1 MSLNFRKRKKARAE
15 INIVNLIDIIFTI
28 NIFLL
33 ITTTFASTQANAIDV
48 NLPATTQA
56 KVLKVEEKK
65 TLSVTIDK
73 MEKIYLNNEKISVEK
88 LRDIFAE
95 KHMLSQQVDLVVSAD
110 ALCSHG
116 RIVEVLDLAKKY
128 GISSLSIATKN
139 LSGDKNARKTTAM
152 AN

>member
-1 MSLNFRKRKKARAE
+1 MSFNFRKPKRLRAE

-33 ITTTFASTQANAIDV
+33 VTTSFTATQANAIDV

-56 KVLKVEEKK
+56 KVLKADEKK

-73 MEKIYLNNEKISVEK
+73 MEKIYLGSEKITIEK

-95 KHMLSQQVDLVVSAD
+95 KHMLSQRVDLVVSAD
-110 ALCSHG
+110 AMCSHG

-128 GISSLSIATKN
+128 GISNLSIATKN
-139 LSGDKNARKTTAM
+139 LSGEKNARKTTAL

>member
-1 MSLNFRKRKKARAE
+1 MSFNFRKPKKFRAE
-15 INIVNLIDIIFTI
+15 INIVNLIDIMFTI

-33 ITTTFASTQANAIDV
+33 ITTSFASSQANAIDV

-56 KVLKVEEKK
+56 KVLKNDEKK
-65 TLSVTIDK
+65 TLSVTIDR
-73 MEKIYLNNEKISVEK
+73 MEKIYLNNQVITVEK

-95 KHMLSQQVDLVVSAD
+95 KHMLSQQIDLVVSAD
-110 ALCSHG
+110 TMCSHG

-128 GISSLSIATKN
+128 GISNLSIATKN

-152 AN
+152 AK

>member
-1 MSLNFRKRKKARAE
+1 
-15 INIVNLIDIIFTI
+15 LIDIIFTI

-33 ITTTFASTQANAIDV
+33 VTTSFTATQANAIDV

-56 KVLKVEEKK
+56 KVLKADEKK

-73 MEKIYLNNEKISVEK
+73 MEKIYLGSEKITIEK

-95 KHMLSQQVDLVVSAD
+95 KHMLSQRVDLVVSAD
-110 ALCSHG
+110 AMCSHG

-128 GISSLSIATKN
+128 GITNLSIATKN
-139 LSGDKNARKTTAM
+139 LSGEKNARKTTAL

>member
-1 MSLNFRKRKKARAE
+1 MSFNFRKRKKARAE

-73 MEKIYLNNEKISVEK
+73 MEKIYLNNEKITVEK

-95 KHMLSQQVDLVVSAD
+95 
-110 ALCSHG
+110 
-116 RIVEVLDLAKKY
+116 
-128 GISSLSIATKN
+128 
-139 LSGDKNARKTTAM
+139 
-152 AN
+152 

>member
-1 MSLNFRKRKKARAE
+1 MIFNFRKRKKARAE

-73 MEKIYLNNEKISVEK
+73 MEKIYLNNEKITAEK

-95 KHMLSQQVDLVVSAD
+95 KHMLSQQIDLVISAD

-128 GISSLSIATKN
+128 GISNLSIATKN

>member
-56 KVLKVEEKK
+56 KVMKNDEKK

-73 MEKIYLNNEKISVEK
+73 MEKLYLNNERITVEK
-88 LRDIFAE
+88 LRDTLAE
-95 KHMLSQQVDLVVSAD
+95 KRMLSQQVDLVVSAD
-110 ALCSHG
+110 AMCSHG

-128 GISSLSIATKN
+128 GISNLSIATKN

>member
-1 MSLNFRKRKKARAE
+1 MSFNFRKRKKARAE
-15 INIVNLIDIIFTI
+15 INIINLIDIIFTI

-73 MEKIYLNNEKISVEK
+73 MEKIYLNNEKITAEK

-95 KHMLSQQVDLVVSAD
+95 KHMLSQQVDLVISAD

-128 GISSLSIATKN
+128 GISNLSIATKN

>member
-1 MSLNFRKRKKARAE
+1 MSFNFRKPKKLRAE

-33 ITTTFASTQANAIDV
+33 VTTSFTATQANAIDV

-56 KVLKVEEKK
+56 KVLKADEKK

-73 MEKIYLNNEKISVEK
+73 MEKIYLGSEKITIEK

-95 KHMLSQQVDLVVSAD
+95 KHMLSQRVDLVVSAD
-110 ALCSHG
+110 AMCSHG

-128 GISSLSIATKN
+128 GISNLSIATKN
-139 LSGDKNARKTTAM
+139 LSGEKNARKTTAM

>member
-1 MSLNFRKRKKARAE
+1 MSFNFRKPKKLRAE

-33 ITTTFASTQANAIDV
+33 VTTSFTATQANAIDV

-56 KVLKVEEKK
+56 KVLKADEKK

-73 MEKIYLNNEKISVEK
+73 MEKIYLGSEKITIEK

-95 KHMLSQQVDLVVSAD
+95 KHMLSQRVDLVVSAD
-110 ALCSHG
+110 AMCSHG

-128 GISSLSIATKN
+128 GITNLSIATKN
-139 LSGDKNARKTTAM
+139 LSGEKNARKTTAL